1 MAKRIKVSGSAP
13 RGLSKTKRQIEG
25 LRGLMPKFDTDNAA
39 DRGWLSELIHIAG
52 ELKKGPQATPP
63 SSTRKKLVK
72 EGNRKF
78 IGPRQVDPSFQMG
91 YAKLQKLARE
101 NPNLMEPRGSVP
113 RNEQQLGLSR
123 HKTYRGSKKIKGLP
137 EDSTELDDLKL
148 PLSRLPRGPRKIG
161 DPKKSIASD
170 RLKRKLDKFLSR
182 NKVDF

>member
-1 MAKRIKVSGSAP
+1 MY
-13 RGLSKTKRQIEG
+13 
-25 LRGLMPKFDTDNAA
+25 KFNTDNAA
-39 DRGWLSELIHIAG
+39 DQGWLRELIHIAD
-52 ELKKGPQATPP
+52 ETKKGPQATPP

-91 YAKLQKLARE
+91 YATLQKLARE
-101 NPNLMEPRGSVP
+101 NPNLMEPKGSVP
-113 RNEQQLGLSR
+113 RNEEQLGLSR

-148 PLSRLPRGPRKIG
+148 SRLPRGPRKIG

-170 RLKRKLDKFLSR
+170 RLKRKLNKFISR